1 MMCWFQVHAHGGHR
15 NVRSLLVPVF
25 NQIYLSGGRRAAL
38 MWMETIKES
47 LPAEVEICVRHHHR
61 ELHVHTDGKNFLSK
75 INELQMQVG
84 DLSQI

>member
-1 MMCWFQVHAHGGHR
+1 
-15 NVRSLLVPVF
+15 
-25 NQIYLSGGRRAAL
+25 

-47 LPAEVEICVRHHHR
+47 LPAEFEICVRHHHR

-84 DLSQI
+84 DLSQIWIASGKYVILTNI

>member
-1 MMCWFQVHAHGGHR
+1 
-15 NVRSLLVPVF
+15 
-25 NQIYLSGGRRAAL
+25 

-47 LPAEVEICVRHHHR
+47 LPAEVEICVCHHHR

-84 DLSQI
+84 DLSQIWIASGKYVILTNI